1 MKLDWSIFYF
11 SVEDTKLNL
20 WNNVTVSPKRLCPVK
35 KKTTRILKRYYPGN
49 PLNGI
54 PFATSKI
61 HNFFIWLFHINPI
74 SYFFSLV
81 SNIATFFKI
90 PIYIVS
96 IFFLIFIFLFITS
109 LFRFLFKFLF
119 KNHSLK
125 LFTSDNPKTI
135 IQEVVSNQNTYLMDI
150 EKKNEDLIKE
160 NNFLKEEKKIYKLIT
175 KDLEALNRINN
186 KLSINTKTYDDLLK
200 QTDTKKH

>member
-1 MKLDWSIFYF
+1 
-11 SVEDTKLNL
+11 
-20 WNNVTVSPKRLCPVK
+20 
-35 KKTTRILKRYYPGN
+35 
-49 PLNGI
+49 
-54 PFATSKI
+54 
-61 HNFFIWLFHINPI
+61 
-74 SYFFSLV
+74 V